1 MRLSGGENVEIS
13 GDTLIV
19 RFPGKRCVLS
29 TSWLNGGYR
38 EDLTSVFNHQIPL
51 SLCNDS
57 HLARFEPVPYLRETA
72 SGRGIDPE
80 TTAGLLTRAAMQNA
94 AVITES
100 FRDISVSAVVTAGVD
115 VNGGRAGD
123 PASYYECNGVVGP
136 VGGTINTI
144 LAINAAMP
152 EYAMVRALI
161 TATEA
166 KAAAL
171 QQVMAKSCYSSGIAT
186 GSGTDMSAII
196 TNPESPVR
204 LTDAGKHAKIGELIG
219 RVLIRATQEAL
230 QRETGLDPD
239 MQRNILARFSR
250 YSVNGEVLWERASGL
265 RGLSEREPERQEF
278 LAHLDKWSR
287 DPVAVAITA
296 ASLHLIDEVQ
306 WGLLPEPAARAAI
319 WRITGHG
326 FADISGTGDSSDHF
340 GNTAGSGTE
349 SLLAI
354 LEDSVAGSVLQDRKT
369 APDPAATSHGTFG
382 FVCNNPKKNDR

>member
-1 MRLSGGENVEIS
+1 MRLSGGENLEIY

-94 AVITES
+94 AAITES

-123 PASYYECNGVVGP
+123 PASYYECNGIVGP

-204 LTDAGKHAKIGELIG
+204 LTDAGKHAKLGELIG

-230 QRETGLDPD
+230 QRETGLGPD

-265 RGLSEREPERQEF
+265 SGLSEREPERQEF
-278 LAHLDKWSR
+278 LARLDKWSR

-319 WRITGHG
+319 RRITGHG
-326 FADISGTGDSSDHF
+326 FADFSGTGDFSDNF

-382 FVCNNPKKNDR
+382 FVRNNPKKNDR